1 MDADGQRGDVRV
13 RHALAIALRQTS
25 RHLASRLLQAAIA
38 TFGVVTLVFF
48 VMHLSG
54 DPTLLLAPEG
64 ATAEQIAQLR
74 HLLGFDQPL
83 YLQYFDYLGTL
94 AHGDLGQSLVQRLP
108 VSLILFSRLPY
119 TLALAVGSLTVAL
132 VIGIPA
138 GITMAVWRGGIV
150 ERLLSALVLAGQ
162 SLPTFWSGVL
172 LILLFG
178 VTLRWLPTSGAEG
191 FASLIMPSVAL
202 GAVAMSTFAR
212 MTRISVLDELSRD
225 YVNAARARGL
235 SMRGVVIRHVLRN
248 AAIPVITITALEI
261 GNLLAGAVIVETV
274 FAWPGIGQLAMQ
286 SIQARDFLVVQAIVL
301 FVSLTYIAL
310 NLLADLAYTVVD
322 PRIRGA
328 A

>member
-1 MDADGQRGDVRV
+1 M
-13 RHALAIALRQTS
+13 

-64 ATAEQIAQLR
+64 ASAEQIAQLR

-83 YLQYFDYLGTL
+83 YVQYLGYLGTL
-94 AHGDLGQSLVQRLP
+94 AQGDLGQSLVQRLP

-119 TLALAVGSLTVAL
+119 TLALAAGSLAVAL
-132 VIGIPA
+132 AIGIPA
-138 GITMAVWRGGIV
+138 GIAMAVWRGGIV
-150 ERLLSALVLAGQ
+150 DKLLSAFVLAGQ

-178 VTLRWLPTSGAEG
+178 VILRWLPTSGADG
-191 FASLIMPSVAL
+191 LSSLIMPSVAL

-212 MTRISVLDELSRD
+212 MTRISVLDELGRD

-235 SMRGVVIRHVLRN
+235 PMRSVVLRHVLRN

-310 NLLADLAYTVVD
+310 NLLADLAYTIVD

>member
-1 MDADGQRGDVRV
+1 M
-13 RHALAIALRQTS
+13 
-25 RHLASRLLQAAIA
+25 RHLASRLVQAAIA
-38 TFGVVTLVFF
+38 TFGVITLVFF

-64 ATAEQIAQLR
+64 ASAEQIAQLR
-74 HLLGFDQPL
+74 HLLGFDRPIYVQ
-83 YLQYFDYLGTL
+83 YLSYLATL

-119 TLALAVGSLTVAL
+119 TLALTAGALAVAL
-132 VIGIPA
+132 VVGIPA
-138 GITMAVWRGGIV
+138 GIAMAVWRGGVV
-150 ERLLSALVLAGQ
+150 ERALSAFVLAGQ

-178 VTLRWLPTSGAEG
+178 VTLRWLPTSGADG
-191 FASLIMPSVAL
+191 FSSLIMPSLAL

-212 MTRISVLDELSRD
+212 MTRISVLDELGRD
-225 YVNAARARGL
+225 YVTAARARGL
-235 SMRGVVIRHVLRN
+235 SMSAAVLRHVLRN

-286 SIQARDFLVVQAIVL
+286 AIQARDFLVVQAIVL
-301 FVSLTYIAL
+301 FVSLTYIGL